1 MHLLLKYT
9 LLDKSGALHALFK
22 HSKRSEINI
31 FNDRRLEGK
40 PSQTLLGYFAA
51 VPRRD
56 AWEAQ
61 QAKFLPFL
69 HFSKGIWRKYGRSDG
84 PTIRNVSF
92 LPSRRQIDEF
102 RRVSAQARSDAPFK
116 RPRSG
121 ERYREMEDGKG
132 RDVLW
137 SNNRKG
143 HRRLVACGNE
153 GRKRITTSCRRTLPK
168 SLKIAAGVTMI

>member
-1 MHLLLKYT
+1 MHLLLKNT

-61 QAKFLPFL
+61 HAKFLPFL

-84 PTIRNVSF
+84 PTIRNVSL
-92 LPSRRQIDEF
+92 LPSF
-102 RRVSAQARSDAPFK
+102 PAANRRVSASECASDAPFK

-132 RDVLW
+132 
-137 SNNRKG
+137 
-143 HRRLVACGNE
+143 E
-153 GRKRITTSCRRTLPK
+153 RRTMEQQQKRAPQTCGLRE
-168 SLKIAAGVTMI
+168 